1 MTDKKSLLVSMANK
15 YEMEPKA
22 FADTLKATVMPGKV
36 SNEQFAGFLMVAKE
50 YNLNPLTKEIY
61 AFPSKGGI
69 QPIVS
74 IDGWMKM
81 MNSHPQFDGLEFTD
95 HINDGAL
102 GAITAKVYRK
112 DREHPVEVTEYMSEC
127 RRKSATWDQW
137 PARMLRHKAA
147 IQAARYAFGFSGI
160 YEPDE
165 AERIQEAKD
174 ITPQESGIEAVK
186 RKLAI
191 DVEPEE
197 EYIPGADEGLETEEE
212 EEKAA

>member
-1 MTDKKSLLVSMANK
+1 MTNKKSLLVSMASR
-15 YEMEPKA
+15 YEMEPRA

-61 AFPSKGGI
+61 AFPSKKGI

-81 MNSHPQFDGLEFTD
+81 MNSHPQFDGLAFTD
-95 HINDGAL
+95 HIHDGAL

-112 DREHPVEVTEYMSEC
+112 DREHPVEVTEYMAEC
-127 RRKSATWDQW
+127 RRKSPTWDQW

-174 ITPQESGIEAVK
+174 VTPRDSGIEAVK

-191 DVEPEE
+191 DVEEEE
-197 EYIPGADEGLETEEE
+197 EYIPGADEGLETEEKE
-212 EEKAA
+212 QAA